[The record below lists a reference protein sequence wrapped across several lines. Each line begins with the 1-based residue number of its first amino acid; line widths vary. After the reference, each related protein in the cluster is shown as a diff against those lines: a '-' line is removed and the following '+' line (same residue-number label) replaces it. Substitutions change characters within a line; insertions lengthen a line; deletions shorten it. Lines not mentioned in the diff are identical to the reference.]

1 MTAASNVT
9 DSVNRKLSYD
19 TVPVLCAKNAPANPA
34 SVAPQRNAMILI
46 GPVRMP
52 MARAASSSSR
62 IAIHARPSRD
72 SLRWLKTSMTIATRN
87 TISR

>member
-1 MTAASNVT
+1 
-9 DSVNRKLSYD
+9 
-19 TVPVLCAKNAPANPA
+19 
-34 SVAPQRNAMILI
+34 MILI

-87 TISR
+87 TISK